1 MKYDKIVFIFF
12 KNADKIVFIEWDF
25 VTNGLLLFEDGSN
38 DGKMIGIEYLSI
50 HEAKLFL
57 NKLLIVINE
66 NNDFVYFLSIDY
78 IHFNFHSQQR
88 R

>member
-12 KNADKIVFIEWDF
+12 KNVDKIVFIEWDF
-25 VTNGLLLFEDGSN
+25 VINGFLLFEDGLN

-50 HEAKLFL
+50 YEVKLFL

-78 IHFNFHSQQR
+78 IYFNFYS
-88 R
+88 